1 MYAYLPLTAPVCV
14 FADAPF
20 AFAMPKS
27 RSFATPLSV
36 RNTLAGVTSRCTR
49 PIDSPLRSR
58 SSCA

>member
-27 RSFATPLSV
+27 RSFATPDSV
-36 RNTLAGVTSRCTR
+36 RMMFAGVTSRWTR
-49 PIDSPLRSR
+49 PIESPVRSR